1 VIILKC
7 VLVKDLC
14 WMVRVVPLYVIFCH
28 DALSP
33 SVFVNLRMST
43 VLTKDLISS
52 EPSALSLL
60 TMVDGIFQIR
70 FTLLLISCTLVVLF
84 YVFSTKA
91 AFLKL
96 FSSGDHFY

>member
-14 WMVRVVPLYVIFCH
+14 WMVRVVPLCVIFCH

-33 SVFVNLRMST
+33 VFVNLRMST

-52 EPSALSLL
+52 KPSALSPL
-60 TMVDGIFQIR
+60 TMIDGICQIR
-70 FTLLLISCTLVVLF
+70 FTLLLNSCTLVVLF
-84 YVFSTKA
+84 YVFFTKA